1 MSEGVFQHL
10 PVAELED
17 VKRKQRVW
25 KKQSARQRHD
35 WQLLRQNYSCGHIVA
50 SFFVRYLR

>member
-25 KKQSARQRHD
+25 KKQGAGQRHD
-35 WQLLRQNYSCGHIVA
+35 W
-50 SFFVRYLR
+50 